1 MKAKKSLSNILNIW
15 LKRVLAL
22 TIFCILFELI
32 VPIITNLNFGTTSY
46 AYKRPNSTSD
56 PYESWE
62 DNYHSNASY
71 HIIENKTEHLRYY
84 IETFRVH
91 NNGYSYRKIAS
102 VEIMDY
108 NVTEINIPDKIRYA
122 NQYFTI
128 DSLKNTDDFKKSKV
142 TNLTIP
148 NLLLRKYNFY
158 INHNNI
164 KVLRVLGNEGSNG
177 IQTDMFREYKNL
189 NAVDLININ
198 TIGDY
203 AFAQLKNLTRVSVY
217 NDNVKKIEIGTS
229 AFFECTSLSLYTHD
243 ANSYLK
249 SVGDYAFYGCRNL
262 TSTSFAGKGSIFNND
277 YLNYIGEHAF
287 EDCEKYSSYIQIS
300 KNAPIKVIGEY
311 AFCNTWIS
319 SFYIYNS
326 GITTIKQYTCAN
338 CRKLLNVVLSNSITK
353 IENNAF
359 YYSAQIVTNN
369 RAPTSTWEIPNSVT
383 YIGSNA
389 FYGCSKVNV
398 KINKFKSIGIN
409 AFKNFEGKI
418 KSDNWPG
425 GFNEKSLKNGDI
437 YPRKTIS
444 NTTVQKNTKTTPGST
459 QKANNSKNS
468 VEKSNNKNNTKEST
482 TNKNSTSQNVTNKNV
497 TNKNTTAVPKDTTS
511 PIINSSIT
519 SDKTKAILTWSA
531 TDNVGITGY
540 KMVKQANAGNTS
552 GYTQIKSTKSLSNV
566 NQTFYENGIW
576 YLYVKDA
583 RRKFFLYK
591 NNSWRYRYN
600 RTYN

>member
-84 IETFRVH
+84 IDISRVY
-91 NNGYSYRKIAS
+91 NDSYNKIAS

-108 NVTEINIPDKIRYA
+108 NATEINIPDKIRYA
-122 NQYFTI
+122 GNYFTI

-148 NLLLRKYNFY
+148 NLLLKKYNFY
-158 INHNNI
+158 INHDNI
-164 KVLRVLGNEGSNG
+164 KVLCVLGNEGNSS
-177 IQTDMFREYKNL
+177 IQSDMFRAYKNL
-189 NAVDLININ
+189 NTVDLMNIN
-198 TIGDY
+198 VIGDY

-217 NDNVKKIEIGTS
+217 NDNIQKIEIGTS
-229 AFFECTSLSLYTHD
+229 AFFDCTSLSLYTHD
-243 ANSYLK
+243 ANSYLM
-249 SVGDYAFYGCRNL
+249 SVGDYAFYGCINL

-287 EDCEKYSSYIQIS
+287 EDCEKYSSYVQIS

-311 AFCNTWIS
+311 AFYNTWIN

-326 GITTIKQYTCAN
+326 GITTIKPYTCAN
-338 CRKLLNVVLSNSITK
+338 CKNLLNVVLSNSITR

-359 YYSAQIVTNN
+359 SNSAKIVTNN
-369 RAPTSTWEIPNSVT
+369 RAPTSTWEIPSSVT
-383 YIGSNA
+383 YIGSDA
-389 FYGCSKVNV
+389 FNGCSKVNV
-398 KINKFKSIGIN
+398 KINKFNSIGSN
-409 AFKNFEGKI
+409 AFKNFDGKI
-418 KSDNWPG
+418 QSDNWPG
-425 GFNEKSLKNGDI
+425 GFNEKSLKNGNV
-437 YPRKTIS
+437 YPGKTI
-444 NTTVQKNTKTTPGST
+444 TTVQKNVQKTPGST
-459 QKANNSKNS
+459 EKANNSKNS
-468 VEKSNNKNNTKEST
+468 VENSNNKSNTKENTTNQNKTNNST
-482 TNKNSTSQNVTNKNV
+482 TNKTTTVTQ
-497 TNKNTTAVPKDTTS
+497 KDTT
-511 PIINSSIT
+511 PPTIKSSIT

-591 NNSWRYRYN
+591 NNSRRYR
-600 RTYN
+600 